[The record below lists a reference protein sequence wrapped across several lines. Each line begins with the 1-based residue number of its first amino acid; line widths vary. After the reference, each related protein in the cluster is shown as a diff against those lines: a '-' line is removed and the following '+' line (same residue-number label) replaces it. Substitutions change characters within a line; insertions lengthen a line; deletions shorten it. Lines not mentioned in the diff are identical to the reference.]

1 MQIINQNGIVVEVS
15 DLVSSKKKSVIHVLH
30 VDDDPSILEI
40 SRQILM
46 DMGSF
51 DIDNSCCVD
60 EAFEKLS
67 TGQYD
72 VVVSD
77 YEMPQKSGLE
87 FLKEL
92 REQNNQ
98 IPFILF
104 TGKGREEVVIQ
115 ALNLGANCYVN
126 KQGTPE
132 TVYAELASSI
142 TQAVEHA
149 KTQSLLQRSEERF
162 SFLSAAT
169 FEGIGFSEEG
179 KIVDTNN
186 QLEKM
191 LGYSH
196 SELLGRKVIDL
207 IAPESRDLIQD
218 NIKFGTEDPYEC
230 LLVKKD
236 GSVLPAEIRAKN
248 MCYKGKLG
256 RVCAIRDIS
265 ERKKS
270 ETSLKETKDQLELQ
284 FEKMPVGCIFWDKN
298 LKVISWNPAAEN
310 IFGYSAKDIIGKYP
324 FGTIVPKEAQSE
336 LEKIWQRL
344 LQGDETA
351 HSVNDNFTKD
361 GERITC
367 SWTNTPL
374 KRDDNSVIGVLSMV
388 QDITEN
394 KKAEQVLI
402 GSEANYRNLING
414 MNEST
419 WVIDFNERF
428 VDVNDAAVKILGYS
442 KEELLSLGIMG
453 IDKFLSQER
462 AVSILNRVVSIGP
475 QVFETVHTTKNGTQ
489 IPVEISSSLIIYQGT
504 KAILSIARNITE
516 RKKAEEE
523 LKKNQV
529 KMEIMNEKLNV
540 VGRLT
545 RHDVGNKLMVVK
557 SNIYLLKKQIGDDPK
572 LAKYLEGIDC
582 AINQSDKMFE
592 FSRFYEKIGVEQP
605 SEIDVAQCFN
615 QAATLLPNLGT
626 IKVVN
631 DCQGLYVTADSLLK
645 QLFYNF
651 LDNSLKY
658 GEKVT
663 QIRLSYTKEKD
674 RVKLFYEDDGVGVP
688 EANKLKLF
696 HEGFSTGKSTGLGLF
711 LIKKMVEVYGWTIA
725 EEGEPG
731 TGAKFTITIPKLG
744 KNGKENYQIAK

>member
-1 MQIINQNGIVVEVS
+1 MQTINQNGIVVEVS
-15 DLVSSKKKSVIHVLH
+15 DLASSKKKSVTHVLH

-51 DIDNSCCVD
+51 DIDNSCCVA

-126 KQGTPE
+126 KKGTPE

-142 TQAVEHA
+142 TQTVEHA

-179 KIVDTNN
+179 KIIDTNN

-196 SELLGRKVIDL
+196 SELLGHKVNDL

-265 ERKKS
+265 ERKK
-270 ETSLKETKDQLELQ
+270 
-284 FEKMPVGCIFWDKN
+284 
-298 LKVISWNPAAEN
+298 
-310 IFGYSAKDIIGKYP
+310 
-324 FGTIVPKEAQSE
+324 
-336 LEKIWQRL
+336 
-344 LQGDETA
+344 
-351 HSVNDNFTKD
+351 
-361 GERITC
+361 
-367 SWTNTPL
+367 
-374 KRDDNSVIGVLSMV
+374 
-388 QDITEN
+388 
-394 KKAEQVLI
+394 AEQVLI
-402 GSEANYRNLING
+402 RSEANYRNLING

-442 KEELLSLGIMG
+442 KEELLALGIMG

-489 IPVEISSSLIIYQGT
+489 IPVEISSSLITYHGT

-540 VGRLT
+540 LGRLT
-545 RHDVGNKLMVVK
+545 RHDVGNKLMIVK

-572 LAKYLEGIDC
+572 LAKYLEGIDF

-615 QAATLLPNLGT
+615 QAVTLLQSLGT
-626 IKVVN
+626 IKIDN
-631 DCQGLYVTADSLLK
+631 DCQGLDVMADSLLK
-645 QLFYNF
+645 QLFYNL

-663 QIRLSYTKEKD
+663 QIRLHYTKECD
-674 RVKLFYEDDGVGVP
+674 GMKLFYEDNGVGIP
-688 EANKLKLF
+688 EANKQKLF
-696 HEGFSTGKSTGLGLF
+696 TEGFSTGKSTGLGLF
-711 LIKKMVEVYGWTIA
+711 LIKKMTNVYGWSIT
-725 EEGEPG
+725 EVGEPG
-731 TGAKFTITIPKLG
+731 KGVKFTISIPKLN
-744 KNGKENYQIAK
+744 KNGKENYQITK